1 MITNIYTIGNV
12 KMVKYVSQ
20 SLWRSMYW
28 SQVHLSYP
36 STLTSTYCSCSYS
49 SSTVFLRTATRLVVD
64 LCGARYS
71 VMVLQVCSYFLTGVR
86 WPEWGDWGRDSL
98 LVYCLVHKSWWHLA
112 FNVSVGVY
120 SLLLVHT
127 ANLMRNVK
135 IRILKWRNKIN
146 QRFLTII

>member
-1 MITNIYTIGNV
+1 
-12 KMVKYVSQ
+12 MVKYVSQ
-20 SLWRSMYW
+20 SLRCSMYW
-28 SQVHLSYP
+28 SQVSLSYP

-49 SSTVFLRTATRLVVD
+49 YSNVFLRTATRLVVD

-86 WPEWGDWGRDSL
+86 WPEWGDRGRDSL
-98 LVYCLVHKSWWHLA
+98 LVYLVHKSWWHLA

-120 SLLLVHT
+120 SLLLGHT

-135 IRILKWRNKIN
+135 VRILK
-146 QRFLTII
+146 